1 MGELA
6 ASIAHEINQPLG
18 AIVNNSN
25 VGLRLVNGARGLS
38 HELRA
43 VFSDIV
49 YDANRA
55 SDIIT
60 RIRAMVRRE
69 LPEKV
74 LLQLKD
80 VIADVLALAN
90 RELTERR
97 ITART
102 ELPENLPCVSGD
114 RVQLQQVL
122 LNLVMNSIEAMSGV
136 ADEQRVLT
144 IGGTRDEL
152 AGHAAVRITVHDL
165 GSGFRPEDSERL
177 FEPFYTTKSHGLGMG
192 LRISRSIVE
201 AHGGRLWA
209 TANDGP
215 GATFSCS
222 LLTEA

>member
-1 MGELA
+1 
-6 ASIAHEINQPLG
+6 
-18 AIVNNSN
+18 
-25 VGLRLVNGARGLS
+25 LRLVNGARGLS
-38 HELRA
+38 QEVREL
-43 VFSDIV
+43 FSDIV
-49 YDANRA
+49 HDANRA

-60 RIRAMVRRE
+60 RIRAMTRHA
-69 LPEKV
+69 LPEKI

-80 VIADVLALAN
+80 VISDVLALAN

-102 ELPENLPCVSGD
+102 ELPEHLALVLGD
-114 RVQLQQVL
+114 RVQLQQVF
-122 LNLVMNSIEAMSGV
+122 LNLVMNSIDAMSDV
-136 ADEQRVLT
+136 ADERRVLT

-152 AGHAAVRITVHDL
+152 AGHAAVRITLRDL
-165 GSGFRPEDSERL
+165 GTGFRPEDSERL
-177 FEPFYTTKSHGLGMG
+177 FESFYTTKAHGLGMG

-222 LLTEA
+222 LPTEA